1 MKNNETSS
9 VKNIASTSGMFA
21 KNFVLF
27 KHGIQAK
34 TFTQAML
41 HFQTSTGYALLDQ
54 RCRVVECQ
62 DQSLSYDIVVCG
74 KNVFLDTL
82 ADC

>member
-1 MKNNETSS
+1 
-9 VKNIASTSGMFA
+9 MFA

-27 KHGIQAK
+27 RHGIQAK

-41 HFQTSTGYALLDQ
+41 RFWTSIGYALLDQ

-62 DQSLSYDIVVCG
+62 DQSLSYDVV
-74 KNVFLDTL
+74 V
-82 ADC
+82 